1 MFHGEEKQSRREG
14 FLLGQTLGILLCLL
28 HVFVW
33 VHQVCVEAVVT
44 YLFRR
49 REKEGLLSPKGSRT
63 SPVACPTWRDTVA

>member
-1 MFHGEEKQSRREG
+1 MFHGEENKAVVKV
-14 FLLGQTLGILLCLL
+14 FLLGQTLGILLCLR

-63 SPVACPTWRDTVA
+63 SRVACPTWRDTVA